1 MITKK
6 MWYEFFSLK
15 VVDSYSWF
23 CTDEEITPRDKAG
36 ITIVLGIITPITM
49 FLDIVG
55 IPVEILYVIL
65 KRKYEKELKEVRNE
79 RN

>member
-6 MWYEFFSLK
+6 MWYEFFSLE

-23 CTDEEITPRDKAG
+23 CTDGEITPRDKAG